1 MYIFFSYLN
10 ASKVWSP
17 TEQRWLSV
25 SEWFAAHMLLR
36 RLTDNGKEN
45 GESGEEFV
53 VVKIVGKD
61 AINDVG

>member
-1 MYIFFSYLN
+1 M
-10 ASKVWSP
+10 
-17 TEQRWLSV
+17 SV
-25 SEWFAAHMLLR
+25 SEWFAAHMPLR